1 MRKANELSNAAVVV
15 FDFDFDFDCFAFFF
29 ISVVHGGLIDQHH
42 LRREER
48 KRRQG
53 ARYSEEN
60 LAHYCNRYLL
70 LRVVPSLILPLAIKF
85 TT

>member
-15 FDFDFDFDCFAFFF
+15 VFDFDCFAFFF

-60 LAHYCNRYLL
+60 LAPYCNGYPSLSA
-70 LRVVPSLILPLAIKF
+70 VPSLILPLTIKS